1 MQSCFKNIKIT
12 ECSAPS
18 IRGTMGS
25 LTATSL
31 ALGIVVTYVI
41 GAFVDWHILAWILSC
56 FPLVLLVGMSFLP
69 ETPVWLLTH
78 GRQDEARNSL
88 QQLRGR

>member
-1 MQSCFKNIKIT
+1 
-12 ECSAPS
+12 
-18 IRGTMGS
+18 MGS
-25 LTATSL
+25 LTATAL

-41 GAFVDWHILAWILSC
+41 GAFVDWYVLAWILSS
-56 FPLVLLVGMSFLP
+56 FPLILLVGMSFLP

-78 GRQDEARNSL
+78 GRQDEARRSL

>member
-1 MQSCFKNIKIT
+1 
-12 ECSAPS
+12 
-18 IRGTMGS
+18 MGS

-41 GAFVDWHILAWILSC
+41 GAFVDWHILAWILSA
-56 FPLVLLVGMSFLP
+56 FPLVLLVGMAFLP

-78 GRQDEARNSL
+78 GRQDEARHSL